1 MISWGLSL
9 VGRAPALHAGGQR
22 FDSVS
27 LHHILSWE
35 IIEFSELFKFIKFC
49 DLSRFLDLTKA
60 RKIINRLYLSWNK
73 LFKAQNWI
81 EFSSN
86 LLLLGEMKNWELA
99 INWIKRFGIWI

>member
-1 MISWGLSL
+1 
-9 VGRAPALHAGGQR
+9 
-22 FDSVS
+22 
-27 LHHILSWE
+27 
-35 IIEFSELFKFIKFC
+35 
-49 DLSRFLDLTKA
+49 
-60 RKIINRLYLSWNK
+60 LSWNK